1 GAHAAATLAVILVG
15 YRAGILDE
23 NILNGTIILI
33 LVTCIVASFATER
46 AAKKIIVESDNDA
59 EEIIKTNGAASSEH
73 ILLPI
78 ASVAN
83 IEKLLEFAIFIKDK
97 KSANPVSILSVVSNN
112 NEAEINILKARNKLE
127 EFVRQASA
135 SATKVNIISTIEHN

>member
-1 GAHAAATLAVILVG
+1 AQRQLIFGLSGAHAAATLAVILVG

-46 AAKKIIVESDNDA
+46 AAKKIIVESDDA
-59 EEIIKTNGAASSEH
+59 DEIIKINGAASSEH

-78 ASVAN
+78 ASVQN
-83 IEKLLEFAIFIKDK
+83 IEKLLE
-97 KSANPVSILSVVSNN
+97 L
-112 NEAEINILKARNKLE
+112 ARLE
-127 EFVRQASA
+127 EHTSELQSRENFVCLLLL
-135 SATKVNIISTIEHN
+135 E